1 VSPDLRSEDLAW
13 EMIMAKA
20 SIHRRA
26 LVSYRRLLRLNERKL
41 TPPLNEW
48 LEWTAKKLRAG
59 LDNIHG
65 KTPAAKAKNIADW
78 KEIKERGAELIK
90 PVLFEILEAGGN
102 SVMTQRRLKKQ
113 TICFDPF
120 EIRRTWEIE
129 KQERFDPI
137 GVEAVKWA
145 ESHSA
150 ELVVQ
155 ITDETMLAIR
165 AYITQGIKE
174 GKSIQKIA
182 MELRPLVG
190 LTERDI
196 IAVANYHEMLI
207 LERPE
212 YTAATQS
219 EMAEVYARRLHRRR
233 ATTISRTET
242 AFGLT
247 EGQREGY
254 DQMGITHLERVED
267 PDCCDICA
275 EGDGKIY
282 TIEEA
287 EGVLP
292 AHPNCEGSWVAV
304 V

>member
-1 VSPDLRSEDLAW
+1 MSPDLRSEDLAW

-26 LVSYRRLLRLNERKL
+26 LGGYQRLLRLNERKL

-65 KTPAAKAKNIADW
+65 KTPAAKAKSIADW

-102 SVMTQRRLKKQ
+102 SVMSTRRLRKQ
-113 TICFDPF
+113 D
-120 EIRRTWEIE
+120 
-129 KQERFDPI
+129 RFDPI

-275 EGDGKIY
+275 EGDGRIY